1 MNMDLLMRATLSLK
15 ADGTYQAF
23 SPEAWQYAGEMTL
36 LGMGMVFAVLA
47 ILWGILAIFKLIFA
61 GKTPKAPKA
70 PKVKVEKAKEPS
82 APVTDA
88 APSAAVTAPTP
99 SSAVSE
105 TQSNDALIAIL
116 TAAVTAYREEEGATG
131 SFRVVSFKR
140 TGGAWNTKR

>member
-1 MNMDLLMRATLSLK
+1 MNMNLWMRAALSLK

-36 LGMGMVFAVLA
+36 LGMGMIFAVLA

-61 GKTPKAPKA
+61 GKTPKEPKVS
-70 PKVKVEKAKEPS
+70 KVKVEKAKE
-82 APVTDA
+82 APVVDDTK
-88 APSAAVTAPTP
+88 SAVAVSAP
-99 SSAVSE
+99 SSATSE
-105 TQSNDALIAIL
+105 AQSNDALIAIL
-116 TAAVTAYREEEGATG
+116 TAAVTAYREEEGASG

>member
-1 MNMDLLMRATLSLK
+1 MSMSLWTRAALSVTNSEPFK
-15 ADGTYQAF
+15 AF

-47 ILWGILAIFKLIFA
+47 ILWGILAIFKLVFA